1 MYRYTEC
8 IDVIDCIRSFLH
20 TISCLDLQIVSVREV
35 KMSLWRAAFPNLWR
49 SVGNPRVAKTWAENS
64 KVRVRTREISKFSGS
79 REREKKDMFRSSS
92 LLVLIFF
99 SSDKHTYFE
108 FLRVDI
114 NYIDLFFP

>member
-1 MYRYTEC
+1 
-8 IDVIDCIRSFLH
+8 
-20 TISCLDLQIVSVREV
+20 
-35 KMSLWRAAFPNLWR
+35 MSLWRAAFPNLWR

-64 KVRVRTREISKFSGS
+64 KVRVRTGERSVILGVE